1 LIQQSSTESQYYIF
15 DLFDVDSGYQGALN
29 LLKDISPNVKI
40 YSKDKPLEGLLEKLK
55 LELDARMEEEGSSGR
70 IIIAIMNTQKIRSL
84 RKDGYD
90 DSPIAMQLVKI
101 IKDGPD
107 YGIHT
112 FMHIQN
118 NNQLME
124 IFDSKIMNEFEN
136 QIILKGEDVS
146 KYIDDYS
153 ATSIKDLGTAY
164 LKTPKTEKSAELIKL
179 YQKELI

>member
-1 LIQQSSTESQYYIF
+1 
-15 DLFDVDSGYQGALN
+15 
-29 LLKDISPNVKI
+29 
-40 YSKDKPLEGLLEKLK
+40 
-55 LELDARMEEEGSSGR
+55 
-70 IIIAIMNTQKIRSL
+70 MNMQKIKSL

-90 DSPIAMQLVKI
+90 DSPIAQQLLQI

-107 YGIHT
+107 YGMHT
-112 FMHIQN
+112 IMHIQN

-124 IFDSKIMNEFEN
+124 IFDPKILNEFEN

-146 KYIDDYS
+146 RYIDDYS

-179 YQKELI
+179 YQKEIN